1 MAGCRLASTRSWCI
15 LVRNRRPVHSLS
27 TLLRDLRSRP
37 NHEDVGLLDKLSRNV
52 RAADRLSAGASALP
66 LVSPLAGSSASIQQ
80 VVWSE
85 FFAGEVAEV
94 TRLGAMQ
101 IPAMKRGRDLL
112 TSMIAGMQLQEW
124 EGDNE
129 TTPDW
134 LHNTSATGIS
144 PWHRMAMT
152 IDDLIFYDWSLWVI
166 SRDGSGEVTDALRM
180 PYERWSID
188 DFTGAV
194 YVDEKQVSAEEVI
207 VFPGNGSG
215 GLLANGAT
223 TIKGYRALER
233 SWIGRAQNPIPLVEL
248 HQTSDDPLTDG
259 TDEYGNEDPEADTNE
274 IQRLINE
281 WSAARTSPTG
291 AVGYTPNGIELRVHG
306 AVATDMYT
314 ESRNAAV
321 LDVARLLGLPAS
333 LLDGSMSTA
342 TLTYSTTEGKANEFA
357 MYSVPTWTNPIEARL
372 SLDDV
377 SPAGRVIRFDR
388 SLLVAVD
395 QPAVANPRS
404 D

>member
-1 MAGCRLASTRSWCI
+1 M
-15 LVRNRRPVHSLS
+15 
-27 TLLRDLRSRP
+27 
-37 NHEDVGLLDKLSRNV
+37 
-52 RAADRLSAGASALP
+52 
-66 LVSPLAGSSASIQQ
+66 VSPLAGSSASIQH

-85 FFAGEVAEV
+85 FFAGEIAEV

-101 IPAMKRGRDLL
+101 IPALKRGRDLL
-112 TSMIAGMQLQEW
+112 VSMIAGMQLQEW
-124 EGDNE
+124 QEDVE
-129 TTPDW
+129 TTPGW
-134 LHNTSATGIS
+134 LVNTSSTGIS

-152 IDDLIFYDWSLWVI
+152 IDDLIFYDWSLWVVK
-166 SRDGSGEVTDALRM
+166 RESGPDSPIVDALHLA
-180 PYERWSID
+180 YERWSVD

-194 YVDEKQVSAEEVI
+194 YVDGNQVDASEI
-207 VFPGNGSG
+207 ILFPGNGSG
-215 GLLANGAT
+215 GILASGAS

-259 TDEYGNEDPEADTNE
+259 TDEFGDEDPDADANE
-274 IQRLINE
+274 IQRLIDQ

-291 AVGYTPNGIELRVHG
+291 AVGFTPSGIELRVHG
-306 AVATDMYT
+306 AVQTDMYT

-333 LLDGSMSTA
+333 LLDGSMATA

-357 MYSVPTWTNPIEARL
+357 MYSVPTLADPIQARL

-377 SPAGRVIRFDR
+377 SPAGRVVRFDR
-388 SLLVAVD
+388 SLMVAVQ
-395 QPAVANPRS
+395 QPAVTDPRS

>member
-1 MAGCRLASTRSWCI
+1 M
-15 LVRNRRPVHSLS
+15 
-27 TLLRDLRSRP
+27 
-37 NHEDVGLLDKLSRNV
+37 GLLDRLSRNV
-52 RAADRLSAGASALP
+52 RAAERLSAGVSALP
-66 LVSPLAGSSASIQQ
+66 LVSPLAGSSASIQH

-85 FFAGEVAEV
+85 FFAGEIAEV
-94 TRLGAMQ
+94 TRFGAMQ

-124 EGDNE
+124 EGDTE
-129 TTPDW
+129 TTPGW
-134 LHNTSATGIS
+134 LVNSTSTGIS
-144 PWHRMAMT
+144 PWHRMVNT
-152 IDDLIFYDWSLWVI
+152 IDDLIFYDWSAWTVK
-166 SRDGSGEVTDALRM
+166 RDASGTIIDALHL
-180 PYERWSID
+180 PYEWWAVD
-188 DFTGAV
+188 DRTGVVTV
-194 YVDEKQVSAEEVI
+194 YGEPVDASEI
-207 VFPGNGSG
+207 IIFPGNGSG
-215 GLLANGAT
+215 GVLANGAT

-248 HQTSDDPLTDG
+248 HATDADHPLTDG
-259 TDEYGNEDPEADTNE
+259 SDDPDDNE
-274 IQRLINE
+274 IQDVVDQ

-291 AVGYTPNGIELRVHG
+291 AVGFTPHNVEVRVHG
-306 AVATDMYT
+306 NVQTDMFT

-342 TLTYSTTEGKANEFA
+342 SLTYSTTESKANEFA
-357 MYSVPTWTNPIEARL
+357 MYSVPTLADPIQARL

-388 SLLVAVD
+388 SLMVAVQ
-395 QPAVANPRS
+395 QPAVTNPRS

>member
-1 MAGCRLASTRSWCI
+1 
-15 LVRNRRPVHSLS
+15 
-27 TLLRDLRSRP
+27 
-37 NHEDVGLLDKLSRNV
+37 VGLLDRLSRNV
-52 RAADRLSAGASALP
+52 RAADRLSAGVSAIP
-66 LVSPLAGSSASIQQ
+66 LVSPLAGSSDAIQH

-85 FFAGEVAEV
+85 FFAGEIAEV
-94 TRLGAMQ
+94 TRPGALQ
-101 IPAMKRGRDLL
+101 IPALKRGRDLI

-129 TTPDW
+129 TTPGW
-134 LHNTSATGIS
+134 LKNSTSTGIS
-144 PWHRMAMT
+144 PWHRMVNT
-152 IDDLIFYDWSLWVI
+152 IDDLIFYDWSAWTVK
-166 SRDGSGEVTDALRM
+166 RDASGTIIDALHL
-180 PYERWSID
+180 PYEWWAVD
-188 DFTGAV
+188 DRTGAV
-194 YVDEKQVSAEEVI
+194 TVYGEPVDASEI
-207 VFPGNGSG
+207 IIFPGNGSG
-215 GLLANGAT
+215 GVLANGAQ

-233 SWIGRAQNPIPLVEL
+233 AWIGRAQNPIPLVEL

-259 TDEYGNEDPEADTNE
+259 YDDAGNEIPDADANE
-274 IQRLINE
+274 IQALIDQ
-281 WSAARTSPTG
+281 WSMARTSPTG
-291 AVGYTPNGIELRVHG
+291 AVGFTPHNVEVRVHG
-306 AVATDMYT
+306 SVQTDMFT

-333 LLDGSMSTA
+333 LLDGSMATA

-388 SLLVAVD
+388 SLMVAVQ
-395 QPAVANPRS
+395 QPAVTNPRS